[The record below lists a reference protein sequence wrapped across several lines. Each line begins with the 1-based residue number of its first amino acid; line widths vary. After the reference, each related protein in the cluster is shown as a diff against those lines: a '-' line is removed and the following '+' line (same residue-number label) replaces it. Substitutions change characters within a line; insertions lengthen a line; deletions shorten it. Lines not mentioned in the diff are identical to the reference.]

1 MKKPVPPPPSSAS
14 CATEADVRAKLN
26 TVCTVVGTYDLREI
40 PNKKGGPWRNWPVV
54 TLDGDKFI
62 ALESVWD
69 ETKMPTADEVARWRG
84 KKVAVTGK
92 VLPQP
97 PSKNP
102 ANMALLTIAPVDSI
116 TLAP

>member
-1 MKKPVPPPPSSAS
+1 MKKPAAPAAP
-14 CATEADVRAKLN
+14 TLTTADEIRAHLGE
-26 TVCTVVGTYDLREI
+26 VCTVVGTYALREI
-40 PNKKGGPWRNWPVV
+40 ANKKGAPWRNWPVV
-54 TLDGDKFI
+54 KLDGDKFI

-69 ETKMPTADEVARWRG
+69 ETKLPPADEVAKWKG

-92 VLPQP
+92 VLPSP

-102 ANMALLTIAPVDSI
+102 ANMSMLTMAPVDAI